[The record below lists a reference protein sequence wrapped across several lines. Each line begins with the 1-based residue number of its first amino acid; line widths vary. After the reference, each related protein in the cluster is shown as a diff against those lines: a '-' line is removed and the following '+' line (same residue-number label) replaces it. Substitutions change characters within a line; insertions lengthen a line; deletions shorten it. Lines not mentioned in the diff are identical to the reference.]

1 MSAGGKAVKIRME
14 KHITTPFTK
23 DVARTLR
30 AGERVYITG
39 EIYTARDAAHK
50 RMCEAAA
57 RGESMPFNLTDS
69 IIYYAGPAPA
79 KPGEV
84 IGSCGPT
91 TSGRVDAYTPKMLD
105 MGLTGMIGK
114 GERSDAVI
122 ASMKKNGAVYFA
134 ATGGAGALIAKC
146 VTACEPV
153 AYDDL
158 GAEAIVK
165 LSVRDFAVTVVID
178 SYGNNIYE
186 SGRAQYR
193 CAD

>member
-1 MSAGGKAVKIRME
+1 ME
-14 KHITTPFTK
+14 KHIKTPLTRE
-23 DVARTLR
+23 VARTLK

-50 RMCEAAA
+50 RMCKALSN
-57 RGESMPFNLTDS
+57 GEKLPFDVKNQ

-79 KPGEV
+79 KPGDV

-91 TSGRVDAYTPKMLD
+91 TSGRVDAYTPTMLD
-105 MGLTGMIGK
+105 LGLVGMIGK

-122 ASMKKNGAVYFA
+122 ESMKKNGAVYFA
-134 ATGGAGALIAKC
+134 AIGGAGALISRYVKK
-146 VTACEPV
+146 VEPV

-165 LSVRDFAVTVVID
+165 LYVEDFAVTVVID
-178 SYGNNIYE
+178 AEGNNLYE
-186 SGRAQYR
+186 SGRREYR
-193 CAD
+193 K